1 MSDYGG
7 LGFDFEF
14 KLNIM
19 IIRTKLEVKL
29 LHAVWLVK
37 KLNGR
42 DKTIVLGLALG
53 VRIRLGLRLVI
64 FALKFWSLL
73 RLSGSGTFVKVRL
86 L

>member
-7 LGFDFEF
+7 LGFDFDF

-53 VRIRLGLRLVI
+53 VRIRLGLVI

-73 RLSGSGTFVKVRL
+73 RI
-86 L
+86 